1 MPSEPER
8 PETLT
13 LSAFIARIRQDEA
26 LRGRFARDP
35 QATLR
40 AFEIDPAPY
49 DLPDQLSDAQLDRLL
64 ADWLRGPGAPAPA
77 PKLEPAP
84 PAPSVVYGP
93 PPGPRK
99 RR

>member
-1 MPSEPER
+1 VPPGPER
-8 PETLT
+8 QETLT
-13 LSAFIARIRQDEA
+13 LSAFIARVRQDVA
-26 LRGRFARDP
+26 LRERFARNP

-40 AFEIDPAPY
+40 AFGIDPAPY

-64 ADWLRGPGAPAPA
+64 ADWLSRPGAPAPA
-77 PKLEPAP
+77 PKLEEAP